1 MIKVTSLLSFS
12 VYLSIGFIALLGSTS
27 ANAGEDYVISAAE
40 MTGYGV
46 FQSNFNQRHRESTS
60 NSPPLDLVTSVR
72 FESITRQIPMQVG
85 INFGFEYLINTTPIG
100 AKIEVRSVIR
110 FPEGEL
116 VSPSGKVYT
125 ESEETYKV
133 IVGDT
138 TLHGHG
144 FDEAWEMVPGTW
156 TFEIWHRGA
165 KLIRK
170 DFNVGP
176 AITEAP
182 THDH

>member
-12 VYLSIGFIALLGSTS
+12 VYLSIGFIALLGSIS

-110 FPEGEL
+110 FP
-116 VSPSGKVYT
+116 
-125 ESEETYKV
+125 
-133 IVGDT
+133 
-138 TLHGHG
+138 
-144 FDEAWEMVPGTW
+144 
-156 TFEIWHRGA
+156 
-165 KLIRK
+165 
-170 DFNVGP
+170 
-176 AITEAP
+176 
-182 THDH
+182 